1 MQAPNDI
8 SGWMKRRALRTA
20 WPAFTPPLEA
30 DHNLDIS
37 VVFTS
42 LDATLPALHKAAG
55 LAASLQAR
63 ITLIVPQI
71 VPYPL
76 PLQSPTVLPEF
87 NEASWRGIA
96 CRVPVETT
104 VRIYLCRDRWEMLGM
119 VLKPRSLLVVGYRKR
134 WWPTAENRL
143 ARKLRQAGHEVIG
156 YSPPPAVW
164 PV

>member
-1 MQAPNDI
+1 MQARNDI
-8 SGWMKRRALRTA
+8 SAWVRRGAPRTA
-20 WPAFTPPLEA
+20 WPDSTPPLEA

-42 LDATLPALHKAAG
+42 LDATLSALHKAAG
-55 LAASLQAR
+55 LAASLRAR

-76 PLQSPTVLPEF
+76 PLHSPTVLPDF
-87 NEASWRGIA
+87 NEASWRVIA
-96 CRVPVETT
+96 SRVPVETN

-119 VLKPRSLLVVGYRKR
+119 VLKPRSLVVVGYRKR
-134 WWPTAENRL
+134 WWPTAEDRL

-156 YSPPPAVW
+156 YSQPSAA
-164 PV
+164 